1 MEQITIR
8 IQEEFLE
15 SIEGAADEHNE
26 SRSEHIR
33 DLLKKG
39 MEYEDVRRDRD
50 RLERQLGQLVDRQ
63 EERQELVEYVE
74 DKQSYRDAPAWTR
87 AKWWLLG
94 RGGR

>member
-63 EERQELVEYVE
+63 EVRQELVEYVDE
-74 DKQSYRDAPAWTR
+74 EKSYRSAPIWKR
-87 AKWWLLG
+87 AKWWVVG
-94 RGGR
+94 RSGD